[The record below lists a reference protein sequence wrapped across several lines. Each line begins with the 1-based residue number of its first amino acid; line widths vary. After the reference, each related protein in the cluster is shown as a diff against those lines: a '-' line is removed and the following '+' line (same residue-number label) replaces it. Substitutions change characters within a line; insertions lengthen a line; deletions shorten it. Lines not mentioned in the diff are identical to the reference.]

1 MMRVWIYILLVFI
14 YSCNNKKNELI
25 STLKRESIQK
35 NQLDNIQINQ
45 FKKLIK
51 LYKEIKFDTLK
62 VISESKK
69 YEGRDIPRT
78 LAVLFSKDLE
88 PSKNKNIS
96 WYYACYKFKID
107 NVKIGLIT
115 RTPSEYASTSIK
127 IFVLDTVKNKIE
139 NSFELAESWGDAGAS
154 WIVDS
159 WLIKQKNILIYRQIL
174 ETWDHNADDSSY
186 NQIDSKYY
194 YHLIQLK
201 NNRFDT
207 LAISKLKLEKTFK
220 KLNNKK

>member
-1 MMRVWIYILLVFI
+1 M
-14 YSCNNKKNELI
+14 
-25 STLKRESIQK
+25 
-35 NQLDNIQINQ
+35 
-45 FKKLIK
+45 
-51 LYKEIKFDTLK
+51 
-62 VISESKK
+62 
-69 YEGRDIPRT
+69 G
-78 LAVLFSKDLE
+78 
-88 PSKNKNIS
+88 
-96 WYYACYKFKID
+96 
-107 NVKIGLIT
+107 
-115 RTPSEYASTSIK
+115 
-127 IFVLDTVKNKIE
+127 TVKNKIE